1 MGVWE
6 TREASFEKFQEID
19 EQLRFKSL
27 ARRNKLLGLW
37 AAEKLGM
44 SHADAETYAHNL
56 VLSMVDKDD
65 DEALAQKF
73 EAQFAN
79 LDPPISG
86 HRIRRKIDET
96 TAIAAREIFD
106 GR

>member
-6 TREASFEKFQEID
+6 TREASFEASQKIG
-19 EQLRFKSL
+19 EQLRFQSL

-44 SHADAETYAHNL
+44 THPAAEDYAHRL
-56 VLSMVDKDD
+56 VLSLVGKED
-65 DEALAQKF
+65 DEALAQFF
-73 EAQFAN
+73 EAEFAK
-79 LDPPISG
+79 LDPPLSG

-96 TAIAAREIFD
+96 TAIATREIFE

>member
-1 MGVWE
+1 MGAWE

-19 EQLRFKSL
+19 AQLRFKSL

-37 AAEKLGM
+37 AGKKLGM
-44 SHADAETYAHNL
+44 TEPAAEDYARRL
-56 VLSMVDKDD
+56 VETLIDKDD
-65 DEALAQKF
+65 DEALAQSL
-73 EAQFAN
+73 EVQFAK
-79 LDPPISG
+79 LVPPISG

-96 TAIAAREIFD
+96 TAIAAKEIFE

>member
-37 AAEKLGM
+37 VGEKLGL
-44 SHADAETYAHNL
+44 SHPAAEEYAHHL
-56 VLSMVDKDD
+56 VVSLVDQDD
-65 DEALAQKF
+65 DEALARMF
-73 EAQFAN
+73 EAKFAN
-79 LDPPISG
+79 LDPPISS

-96 TAIAAREIFD
+96 TAIAAREIFE